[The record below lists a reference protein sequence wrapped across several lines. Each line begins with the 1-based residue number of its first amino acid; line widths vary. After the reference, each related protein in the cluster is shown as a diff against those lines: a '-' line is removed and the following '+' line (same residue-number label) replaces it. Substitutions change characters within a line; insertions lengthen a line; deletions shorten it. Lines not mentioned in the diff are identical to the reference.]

1 MISLK
6 PRQMTEEEIVKK
18 LEIVLNSCDA
28 AELKTKKFVGLL
40 NDHIAYNNGLKVRLE
55 LLGKAGYIEQLQKM
69 RKDTN
74 NQAKVEKLAVNF
86 AKEYGFIYEECLD
99 TFQLL
104 VRAMAFKPMRLET
117 PALKIVSSVQTG
129 QGNFSKKHL
138 AEEEK
143 AISVKDTSTNKGQ
156 LQSETKR
163 QTETAFSS
171 SQKRKFVRNKMNL
184 ALYVFLL
191 FIIPSGY
198 YTLQSNFGTLPVVTE
213 TLKQYLYWPIQN
225 NSNVISILV
234 ITLLVSLIPFIV
246 NRLFKF
252 NLLGIYPMLM
262 LLFQIILV
270 TVAPRVPELYIYL
283 QAALGIILLISYVIL
298 GFYSMRL
305 PKGAKEYTANRAI
318 MPYYLMTAIWFVS
331 QYIVLTKV

>member
-28 AELKTKKFVGLL
+28 TELKTKKFVGLL

-55 LLGKAGYIEQLQKM
+55 LLGKAGYIEQLQKL
-69 RKDTN
+69 RKDAN

-117 PALKIVSSVQTG
+117 PTLKIVNSVQSG

-143 AISVKDTSTNKGQ
+143 PISPKETSVAKGQ
-156 LQSETKR
+156 LQSETKH
-163 QTETAFSS
+163 QTETAFSA

-198 YTLQSNFGTLPVVTE
+198 YTLQSNFGNLPVVTE
-213 TLKQYLYWPIQN
+213 TLKQYFYWPIYN
-225 NSNVISILV
+225 NSNTISILA
-234 ITLLVSLIPFIV
+234 ITLLVSLMPFIV

-270 TVAPRVPELYIYL
+270 AVAPRVPELYIYL
-283 QAALGIILLISYVIL
+283 QAVLGTIVLISYAIL

-331 QYIVLTKV
+331 QYIVLTRV